1 MSSRS
6 RNRSETSRE
15 PASTPA
21 RSPSSLSKSRDSQA
35 ASDSDDDDTHRSRQ
49 HSRIDVDEL
58 REAPSAPTSSTQRK
72 ADNDDVSAP
81 AALPFSLSLTL
92 QNTGSVARDHLAS
105 ERTFL
110 AYVRTSLSFASAGVG
125 TSSLALPASIFSYS
139 AFFFSSKFLLVHV
152 ALVQLFRVSVSTSAN
167 SSSGGGMAV
176 GSYARP
182 LGATL
187 IAFGI
192 AVLVTGEFV
201 TPFPFPL
208 PLPFSLFLDTI
219 HIAAQANAL
228 TGRSPSQVLFDIS
241 PSSARCHR
249 DCSLLHV

>member
-1 MSSRS
+1 MTSPLPPRFHSASRS
-6 RNRSETSRE
+6 PCR
-15 PASTPA
+15 TPA
-21 RSPSSLSKSRDSQA
+21 LSHATTS
-35 ASDSDDDDTHRSRQ
+35 HPN
-49 HSRIDVDEL
+49 
-58 REAPSAPTSSTQRK
+58 APSWRMFAP
-72 ADNDDVSAP
+72 VSHLHLP
-81 AALPFSLSLTL
+81 ELVRLPSPFQPPFSLILL
-92 QNTGSVARDHLAS
+92 
-105 ERTFL
+105 
-110 AYVRTSLSFASAGVG
+110 
-125 TSSLALPASIFSYS
+125 
-139 AFFFSSKFLLVHV
+139 FFFSSKFLLVHV